1 MVSSS
6 AAPATSVLA
15 AASGAGAPPAGA
27 GAARRGRGRVGRRRR
42 RCRRRGR
49 GGRRRGRGRGFGR
62 GLGFLLHDDD
72 EGRLGDARVRQ
83 RGVVGQH
90 LPLVHEDHRLDGLAL
105 RLRHLRLDVRDLE
118 RRVELHLE
126 LGVRAGENRNR
137 RSRSAPTENARL
149 ETGEAVATIR
159 GTATAASWTNRPT
172 LAGAKTGG
180 KDLAPTRRVAAWA
193 RDRGRGSRA
202 TASGTHSVLNATFMV
217 TVRVC
222 RVWGDV
228 SLRRRAS
235 SSVVGAVAFR
245 QRKRQRRPDGQILI
259 FGDRGVGDVQK
270 C

>member
-1 MVSSS
+1 M
-6 AAPATSVLA
+6 A
-15 AASGAGAPPAGA
+15 
-27 GAARRGRGRVGRRRR
+27 
-42 RCRRRGR
+42 
-49 GGRRRGRGRGFGR
+49 
-62 GLGFLLHDDD
+62 LGFCCMTTMKDASVTPASASVASSVSTFPLCT
-72 EGRLGDARVRQ
+72 GPSPRRLGSAS
-83 RGVVGQH
+83 
-90 LPLVHEDHRLDGLAL
+90 PPPS
-105 RLRHLRLDVRDLE
+105 LDVRDLE
-118 RRVELHLE
+118 RRVDAHLE

-172 LAGAKTGG
+172 SRARKREE
-180 KDLAPTRRVAAWA
+180 KILAPTRRVAAWA

-235 SSVVGAVAFR
+235 SSVAGPVAFR

-259 FGDRGVGDVQK
+259 FGDSDDVQK